1 MVRLSTRP
9 SDSGRTEVKDKLT
22 FVFAALIVLFAC
34 VYATCNIMTA

>member
-1 MVRLSTRP
+1 MARLSTRP
-9 SDSGRTEVKDKLT
+9 SDSGSKGMKDKLT